1 MVGVRGEVMV
11 TSKAAGWPLSQNKDV
26 CWARV
31 DFLPAQAV
39 TDLYLHREVSPV
51 TESCQDAS
59 QEVVPS
65 DHETSMPTRNCMMS

>member
-1 MVGVRGEVMV
+1 MFRIAGVRGEVMV

-31 DFLPAQAV
+31 DVLSAQA
-39 TDLYLHREVSPV
+39 DLHREVSPMI
-51 TESCQDAS
+51 ESCQDVS